1 MAYFAL
7 FKEGNNDLA
16 NEFVQQESMGSCE
29 MIPIP
34 GTSLY
39 IYDCACLLILSSGT
53 VNHTYMP
60 YITYCITKVTASVYV
75 SILGETALSV
85 AKSNNLKHI
94 IKEAWVEQTK
104 CSQSSVD
111 LMDKASRDDVE
122 LCDQVGS
129 PDSLSG
135 GPHDPH
141 DGSHDLMMSSPASKS
156 CFITQVGV
164 VT

>member
-1 MAYFAL
+1 
-7 FKEGNNDLA
+7 
-16 NEFVQQESMGSCE
+16 MGPCE

-34 GTSLY
+34 GSILY
-39 IYDCACLLILSSGT
+39 IYDCACLLILSSAT

-60 YITYCITKVTASVYV
+60 YITYCITKPFEVTASVYV

-111 LMDKASRDDVE
+111 LMDKASRDDVGS
-122 LCDQVGS
+122 CDQVGS

-135 GPHDPH
+135 
-141 DGSHDLMMSSPASKS
+141 GSHDLMMSSPASKS